1 MHTPTLIL
9 AGALGLAG
17 SILSSAAVAALPEPI
32 ASDLSRHDAE
42 IHWPASHTPDSAV
55 VFAHNEIVIAASC
68 DQVWLRLIDAAGWPA
83 WYANASDVR
92 IEGARDGLLAAQSV
106 LRWTTFAL
114 AVESRIHEFEPNARL
129 GWFGKAE
136 GVDAYHTWL
145 LRPQGGQCLVVTE
158 EVLRGEVAQSLL
170 GSQPGALHDA
180 HEQWLLGL
188 KRRSESTG

>member
-9 AGALGLAG
+9 AGALGLVGGGLSQGAG
-17 SILSSAAVAALPEPI
+17 AALPESI
-32 ASDLSRHDAE
+32 ANDLARRDAD
-42 IHWPASHTPDSAV
+42 IHWPASHTPDTAV
-55 VFAHNEIVIAASC
+55 IFAHNEIAIAASC
-68 DQVWLRLIDAAGWPA
+68 AQVWSHLVDAASWPA
-83 WYANASDVR
+83 WYANASDIH
-92 IEGARDGLLAAQSV
+92 IEGARDGLLAAQAV
-106 LRWTTFAL
+106 LRWTTFDL

-145 LRPQGGQCLVVTE
+145 LRPQGTQCVVVTE

-188 KRRSESTG
+188 KRRSESAG